1 MSQTEILARLAV
13 ALGIGLLVGLERG
26 WRTREEEDHHR
37 VAGLRTFALAGLTGG
52 VAGALSV
59 SAGPL
64 VLGFVFLGFAG
75 AFTAFHWLEAK
86 AEGKFSATSLIA
98 ALLTFVLGAYA
109 VTGEVQIA
117 AAGGVATTILLALRE
132 QLHGWVR
139 GLTWPEIKAVLV
151 LLAMSC
157 VLLPVLPDRA
167 VDPWQTLNPWQLWLF
182 AILIAGISFGGYVAI
197 RLFGDRL
204 GVILASVAGG
214 LSSSTATTMAL
225 ARMAGAHP
233 QSWSILVAGMLS
245 AGAVMVLRVGLIAA
259 LLNPAL
265 LASLLSPVLAA
276 AAVQAI
282 GAAVLAL
289 RRADHE
295 APKLELANPLELGSA
310 LKLAAFM
317 AVVLVVG
324 KLLQQ
329 AYGGAGVMMLAAVS
343 GLADVDAVTVSIAR
357 MSLADLGTG
366 SAALAIGLAVAVNAL
381 AKVGMAAYAGG
392 WRCAFPF
399 GAISLLA
406 IMAGGAVGY
415 LASTR

>member
-1 MSQTEILARLAV
+1 MSQTEIIARLAV
-13 ALGIGLLVGLERG
+13 ALGIGMLVGLERG
-26 WRTREEEDHHR
+26 WRTREEEDHQR
-37 VAGLRTFALAGLTGG
+37 VAGLRTFALTGLIGG
-52 VAGALSV
+52 VTGALSHV
-59 SAGPL
+59 TGP
-64 VLGFVFLGFAG
+64 VILGFVFLGVAG
-75 AFTAFHWLEAK
+75 ALTTFHWLEAK
-86 AEGKFSATSLIA
+86 AEGNFSATSLVA
-98 ALLTFVLGAYA
+98 GLLTFLLGAYA
-109 VTGEVQIA
+109 LMGDVQIA
-117 AAGGVATTILLALRE
+117 AAGGVAMTILLALRE
-132 QLHGWVR
+132 QLHGLVR

-157 VLLPVLPDRA
+157 VLLPILPDRT

-204 GVILASVAGG
+204 GVILASLAGG

-225 ARMAGAHP
+225 ARMAGTHP

-245 AGAVMVLRVGLIAA
+245 AGAIMVLRVGFIAS
-259 LLNPAL
+259 LLNPGL
-265 LASLLSPVLAA
+265 LAGLAAPVLAA
-276 AAVQAI
+276 AAVQVLGACALAI
-282 GAAVLAL
+282 
-289 RRADHE
+289 RRVDHG
-295 APKLELANPLELGSA
+295 APKLELSNPLELGSA

-317 AVVLVVG
+317 AVVLVAG

-329 AYGGAGVMMLAAVS
+329 SYGGAGVMMLAAVS

-357 MSLADLGTG
+357 MSLADLGPG

-392 WRCAFPF
+392 WRCALPF

-406 IMAGGAVGY
+406 VAAGGAAGY
-415 LASTR
+415 LASIR

>member
-1 MSQTEILARLAV
+1 MSQTEIIARLAV
-13 ALGIGLLVGLERG
+13 ALGIGMLVGLERG
-26 WRTREEEDHHR
+26 WRTREEEDHQR
-37 VAGLRTFALAGLTGG
+37 VAGLRTFALTGLIGG
-52 VAGALSV
+52 VTGALSHV
-59 SAGPL
+59 TGP
-64 VLGFVFLGFAG
+64 VILGFVFLGVAG
-75 AFTAFHWLEAK
+75 ALTTFHWLEAK
-86 AEGKFSATSLIA
+86 AEGNFSATSLVA
-98 ALLTFVLGAYA
+98 GLLTFLLGAYA
-109 VTGEVQIA
+109 LMGDVQIA
-117 AAGGVATTILLALRE
+117 AAGGVAMTILLALRE
-132 QLHGWVR
+132 QLHGLVR

-157 VLLPVLPDRA
+157 VLLPILPDRT

-204 GVILASVAGG
+204 GVILASLAGG

-225 ARMAGAHP
+225 ARMAGTHP

-245 AGAVMVLRVGLIAA
+245 AGAIMVLRVGFIAS
-259 LLNPAL
+259 LLNPGL
-265 LASLLSPVLAA
+265 LAGLAAPVLAA
-276 AAVQAI
+276 AAVQVLGACALAI
-282 GAAVLAL
+282 
-289 RRADHE
+289 RRVDHG
-295 APKLELANPLELGSA
+295 APKLELSNPLELGSA

-317 AVVLVVG
+317 AVVLVAG

-329 AYGGAGVMMLAAVS
+329 SYGGAGVMMLAAVS

-357 MSLADLGTG
+357 MSLADLGPG

-392 WRCAFPF
+392 WRCALPF

-406 IMAGGAVGY
+406 VAAGGAAGY
-415 LASTR
+415 LASMR